1 MQYCSL
7 MASQTYDDETWLKK
21 LQRNDE
27 IDLEPNSSVESL
39 ADRTFHELVMEGGSR
54 PGEEAKV
61 EEAGVVTCGQCWQ
74 LFSKRGA
81 KSKFPPGEFG
91 TGVGPPVRLGSWVW
105 QSEMYIFTW
114 VLKRYVELNFWTKA
128 LTSSSLT
135 EQRQL
140 WDRHISNLSWMA
152 ITESQRLLSA
162 LSSWQPPSPCSSPC
176 PVSNA
181 CFLGGGGPSHA
192 IPTPSFS
199 SLFTKLFARRRFASL
214 PHLEF
219 RSFLAIFS
227 CSVYYEF
234 LEHLV
239 TLCKAL
245 DFECALLEIGHIWS
259 KDNSEF
265 VSKTLQT
272 RKGAILFILS
282 SSFDLCG
289 KLPLRLSA

>member
-1 MQYCSL
+1 MQHCSL
-7 MASQTYDDETWLKK
+7 IASQTHDDETWLKK

-27 IDLEPNSSVESL
+27 IGLEPNSSVESL
-39 ADRTFHELVMEGGSR
+39 ADRTFDELVMEGGSR

-61 EEAGVVTCGQCWQ
+61 EEAGVVTWGQCWQ
-74 LFSKRGA
+74 LFQGG
-81 KSKFPPGEFG
+81 KSKCQPGEFG
-91 TGVGPPVRLGSWVW
+91 SGVGLPVGLGSWVW

-114 VLKRYVELNFWTKA
+114 VSKRHDELNFWTKA

-152 ITESQRLLSA
+152 VTESQRLLSA
-162 LSSWQPPSPCSSPC
+162 LSSWKPPSPCSSPC

-192 IPTPSFS
+192 IPTTSFS

-219 RSFLAIFS
+219 RCFLAIFS

-239 TLCKAL
+239 TLRKAL
-245 DFECALLEIGHIWS
+245 DFECALVEIGHIWS
-259 KDNSEF
+259 KDNNEF
-265 VSKTLQT
+265 VSKMLQT
-272 RKGAILFILS
+272 RKGKILFILS

>member
-1 MQYCSL
+1 
-7 MASQTYDDETWLKK
+7 MAFQTHDDETWLKK

-27 IDLEPNSSVESL
+27 IDLEPDSNVKSL
-39 ADRTFHELVMEGGSR
+39 ADRTFHKLVMKGGSH

-61 EEAGVVTCGQCWQ
+61 EEAGVVTWGQCWQ
-74 LFSKRGA
+74 LFQNEERSQK
-81 KSKFPPGEFG
+81 PPGEFG
-91 TGVGPPVRLGSWVW
+91 SGVGPPVDLGSWVW

-114 VLKRYVELNFWTKA
+114 VLKGNVELNFWIKA

-140 WDRHISNLSWMA
+140 WDRHISSLSWMA
-152 ITESQRLLSA
+152 VTESQRLLSA
-162 LSSWQPPSPCSSPC
+162 LSSWKPPSPCSSPW
-176 PVSNA
+176 PVSRA

-199 SLFTKLFARRRFASL
+199 SLFTKVFARRRFASL

-219 RSFLAIFS
+219 RCFLAIFS

-239 TLCKAL
+239 TLCKTL
-245 DFECALLEIGHIWS
+245 DFECVLVQIGHIWS
-259 KDNSEF
+259 KDNNEF
-265 VSKTLQT
+265 VSKMLQT
-272 RKGAILFILS
+272 RKGKILFILS